1 MFVCLVVT
9 VTAVLVT
16 SLLGLSVP
24 TGLDHLIG
32 ELGRS
37 PDT

>member
-1 MFVCLVVT
+1 MLLCVVVT
-9 VTAVLVT
+9 ATAALVT

-24 TGLDHLIG
+24 TGLDHPIG
-32 ELGRS
+32 NLGRS